1 MGGGVVVRQAGRG
14 DALLV
19 AALTLQAARAEGVPP
34 EEGFLDR
41 YADAWLAARDVHPA
55 WFAEAEGEHAGLLV
69 TAWFRPLPWPGRPR
83 GGGVLR
89 TDRLFVRPDLARVP
103 IEEALRAAAREWAK
117 ERHVEEVLLD

>member
-1 MGGGVVVRQAGRG
+1 MEGGVVVRQAGRG

-41 YADAWLAARDVHPA
+41 YAEAWLAARDVHPA
-55 WFAEAEGEHAGLLV
+55 WFAEAVGEHAGLLV

-89 TDRLFVRPDLARVP
+89 LERLFVRPDRPQAP
-103 IEEALRAAAREWAK
+103 IETALRAAAREWA
-117 ERHVEEVLLD
+117 RQRDVEEILLG